1 MPGNEDVQLSRL
13 MSLVLRHRPAQ
24 FGVELDAAGWADL
37 DAFLAALA
45 PTHRCDRDDVLRVV
59 RTSDKKRYEVSSD
72 GCRIRAVQG
81 HTVTVELGHPEAAPP
96 ERLFHGTVAR
106 YLPSILE
113 RGLIAGRRHDVHL
126 SATLETAR
134 AVGSRRGDPVVL
146 AVESGAMARAGHVF
160 RRAPNG
166 VWLTAEV
173 PAKFIAILDE
183 AEGREG

>member
-1 MPGNEDVQLSRL
+1 MPGDDVQLSRL
-13 MSLVLRHRPAQ
+13 MSLVLRHEPAR
-24 FGVELDAAGWADL
+24 FGLELDAAGWADL
-37 DAFLAALA
+37 DALLAALG
-45 PTHRCDRDDVLRVV
+45 PTRRCERDDVLRVV
-59 RTSDKKRYEVSSD
+59 STSDKRRFELSSD
-72 GCRIRAVQG
+72 GSRIRAVQG
-81 HTVTVELGHPEAAPP
+81 HSVPVDLGHPELAPP

-106 YLPSILE
+106 FLPSIME
-113 RGLIAGRRHDVHL
+113 RGLTPGRRHDVHL
-126 SATLETAR
+126 SAAHETAR

-146 AVESGAMARAGHVF
+146 AVESGAMVRAGHVF